1 MGKKVMLPVIKDD
14 VVLTI
19 EVSGGFYKMLK
30 DAVIVLVENLKEP
43 LVSLEKIQSNGQLTL
58 DEYVIRNHMMM
69 IKSIEEAAVENN
81 LTVDEEFEIPDE
93 EILPTSPSES

>member
-14 VVLTI
+14 VVITI

>member
-1 MGKKVMLPVIKDD
+1 MLPVIKDD
-14 VVLTI
+14 VVITI